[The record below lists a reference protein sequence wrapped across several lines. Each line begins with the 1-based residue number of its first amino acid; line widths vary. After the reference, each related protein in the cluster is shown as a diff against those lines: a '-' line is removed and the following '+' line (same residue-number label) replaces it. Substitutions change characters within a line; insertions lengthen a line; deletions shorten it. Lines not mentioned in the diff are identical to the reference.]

1 MIISL
6 KSSASLFTSDRL
18 ASRNPCTRRPCGRT
32 THARVGNEIGSN
44 VLCKDF
50 VNPALGLGLLESWG
64 LTACGYAAVAQNGG
78 SRLRRG
84 RPLLLHLR
92 SCATFESRPL
102 SLRLRA
108 CRCVCL
114 ARELQTVSFRRFRCC
129 SQESTLRWTRE
140 AEVLGPKG
148 M

>member
-32 THARVGNEIGSN
+32 THANVGNEIGSN

-50 VNPALGLGLLESWG
+50 VNPALGLGWKVGGCRL
-64 LTACGYAAVAQNGG
+64 AATPPSPRTGG

-114 ARELQTVSFRRFRCC
+114 AREVQTVSFRRFRCC

-148 M
+148 R